1 MNSASRSGE
10 PSAHRRHDE
19 LCAWWACVS
28 SDGVNPFD
36 VSSFLATGGLIG
48 LCVLVFVET
57 GLLIGFVFP
66 GDSLLFTAGILAAAP
81 DPYAPLWVPC
91 VLVPLSAALGD
102 QCGYVIGRRA
112 GASVL
117 RGRTIRFIGD
127 GPVRRTTDFFERYGP
142 ATVFFGRFIGIVRT
156 LVPLLAGF
164 TGMRHRDFTVFSIL
178 GSIVWGAGIIVLG
191 YLLGNVPIVADN
203 IDWFIVASACTVIVP
218 VAAHLVHRGLRR
230 RHRGEHAPAEE
241 APAEAPGR

>member
-1 MNSASRSGE
+1 M
-10 PSAHRRHDE
+10 
-19 LCAWWACVS
+19 
-28 SDGVNPFD
+28 NPFD

-112 GASVL
+112 GAGVL
-117 RGRTIRFIGD
+117 RGRTVRFIGP
-127 GPVRRTTDFFERYGP
+127 GPVERTTGFFRRYGA

-156 LVPLLAGF
+156 LVPVLAGF
-164 TGMRHRDFTVFSIL
+164 TGMRHRDFTLFSVL

-203 IDWFIVASACTVIVP
+203 IDWFILASACTVVVPIAGHLLHRALRRGKGADTAPAVGIDTPEDIVP
-218 VAAHLVHRGLRR
+218 EV
-230 RHRGEHAPAEE
+230 
-241 APAEAPGR
+241 PGRR